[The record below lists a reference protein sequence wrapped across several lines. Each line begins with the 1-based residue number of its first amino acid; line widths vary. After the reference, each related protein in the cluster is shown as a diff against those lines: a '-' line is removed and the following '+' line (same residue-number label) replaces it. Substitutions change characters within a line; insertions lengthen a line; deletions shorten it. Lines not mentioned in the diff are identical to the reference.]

1 MKNVKNIIVLG
12 GGSAGWMTASTL
24 IKEYPNKEITVI
36 ESPDT
41 PIVGVGE
48 STIGGIKFW
57 TTYLGIDD
65 TEFFKYTDATYKLSI
80 RFEDF
85 YKKGDGGF
93 HYPFG
98 KSIFNSEAKF
108 NEWVLKKHIYPETH
122 RSDFATCFYPQM
134 ALVNNNKLFDNEKNE
149 IPFNFRENTAYHF
162 DATKFGLFLKDRY
175 CLPRGVKHIID
186 DIKTVELN
194 DNGIQSLNNKY
205 KADLYFD
212 CTGFK
217 SLLLGKSLNEEFE
230 SYSDMLPNNSAW
242 ATRLPYNNKKEDINC
257 YTNCTAIENGW
268 VWQIPLWSR
277 WGTGYVYSD
286 KFVDD
291 ETALQEFKNHLDK
304 KGQDYSNAEF
314 KKIKMRVGIHKR
326 LWVKNVVG
334 IGLAAGFIEPLES
347 NGLFS
352 VHEFIMRFIR
362 NAQRDIITQWDRDN
376 FTFQCKKWFRNF
388 AEFVAMHYAMSN
400 RDDTEYWRA
409 NSNKEWEPSL
419 VNLTP
424 ANELGFFQAASLRE
438 YQNHFLGDGVDC
450 IAYGMEWYPTEAT
463 HIKYQLGYDDKEF
476 KDKFS
481 NQIDKLNK
489 RKDAWD
495 MAVKDK
501 TSFYDYH
508 KQKFYN
514 DRED

>member
-1 MKNVKNIIVLG
+1 MKNVKSIIVLG

-24 IKEYPNKEITVI
+24 IKQFPDKEIIVI
-36 ESPDT
+36 ESPNT
-41 PIVGVGE
+41 PTVGVGE

-65 TEFFKYTDATYKLSI
+65 EEFFKYTDATYKLSI

-98 KSIFNSEAKF
+98 QAIYNSQGKF
-108 NEWVLKKHIYPETH
+108 NDWVLKKHFYPKTH

-134 ALVNNNKLFDNEKNE
+134 ALVNNDKLFDNENNE

-162 DATKFGLFLKDRY
+162 DATKFGLFLKDKY
-175 CLPRGVKHIID
+175 CLPKGVKHIVD

-194 DNGIQSLNNKY
+194 DEGVQSLNDKY

-217 SLLLGKSLNEEFE
+217 SLLLGKSLQEEFE

-242 ATRLPYNNKKEDINC
+242 ATRVPYNNKKEDINS

-291 ETALQEFKNHLDK
+291 KTALQEFKNHLDK

-314 KKIKMRVGIHKR
+314 KNIKMRVGIHKR

-347 NGLFS
+347 NCLYS
-352 VHEFIMRFIR
+352 VHEFLMRFIR
-362 NAQRDIITQWDRDN
+362 NSQRDIITQWDRDN
-376 FTFQCKKWFRNF
+376 YTFHCKKLFKNF

-400 RDDTEYWRA
+400 RNDTEYWKA
-409 NSNKEWEPSL
+409 NSNKEWEPAL
-419 VNLTP
+419 VNLNPTI
-424 ANELGFFQAASLRE
+424 NIGFFQAASLRE
-438 YQNHFLGDGVDC
+438 YDYHFNGDGVDC
-450 IAYGMEWYPTEAT
+450 ISYGMEWYPTEASN
-463 HIKYQLGYDDKEF
+463 IKYQVGLNDKEF
-476 KDKFS
+476 RDKYI
-481 NQIDKLNK
+481 NRVNELDK
-489 RKDAWD
+489 RKNTWD
-495 MAVKDK
+495 KIVQNKL
-501 TSFYDYH
+501 SFYDYH

-514 DRED
+514 DRND

>member
-1 MKNVKNIIVLG
+1 MKNVKSIIVLG

-24 IKEYPNKEITVI
+24 IKEFPNKEITVI
-36 ESPDT
+36 ESSNT
-41 PIVGVGE
+41 PTVGVGE

-57 TTYLGIDD
+57 TTYLGINDN
-65 TEFFKYTDATYKLSI
+65 EFFNYTDATYKLSI

-98 KSIFNSEAKF
+98 PSIFNSKAKF
-108 NEWVLKKHIYPETH
+108 NDWVLKKHIYPETH
-122 RSDFATCFYPQM
+122 RSDFASCFYPQM
-134 ALVNNNKLFDNEKNE
+134 ALVNNNKLFDNIDNE
-149 IPFNFRENTAYHF
+149 LSFNFRECTAYHF

-175 CLPRGVKHIID
+175 CLPRGVKHIVD

-194 DNGIQSLNNKY
+194 NEGIQSLNNKY

-217 SLLLGKSLNEEFE
+217 SLLLGKSLQEDFE

-242 ATRLPYNNKKEDINC
+242 ATRVPYNNKKEDINC

-291 ETALQEFKNHLDK
+291 ETALQEFKNHLNK
-304 KGQDYSNAEF
+304 KGQDYNNAEF

-326 LWVKNVVG
+326 LWVKNVVA

-352 VHEFIMRFIR
+352 VHEFLMRFIR

-376 FTFQCKKWFRNF
+376 FTFQCKKLFRGF

-400 RDDTEYWRA
+400 RDDTEYWKA
-409 NSNKEWEPSL
+409 NANKEWESSL
-419 VNLTP
+419 INL
-424 ANELGFFQAASLRE
+424 NSSIHLGFYQAAEMRDFD
-438 YQNHFLGDGVDC
+438 YHFPNGGLSC
-450 IAYGMEWYPTEAT
+450 IAFGMEWYPTEST
-463 HIKYQLGYDDKEF
+463 NIKYQQGMSDEQF
-476 KDKFS
+476 KKDYI
-481 NQIDKLNK
+481 NQIKELDK
-489 RKDAWD
+489 RKNNLN
-495 MAVKDK
+495 MIVKDK
-501 TSFYDYH
+501 PSFYDYH
-508 KQKFYN
+508 KQKFYYDRN
-514 DRED
+514 D